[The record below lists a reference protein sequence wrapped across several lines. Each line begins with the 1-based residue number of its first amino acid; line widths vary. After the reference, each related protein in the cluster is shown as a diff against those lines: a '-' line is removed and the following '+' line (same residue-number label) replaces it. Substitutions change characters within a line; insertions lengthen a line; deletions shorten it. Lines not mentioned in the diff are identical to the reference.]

1 MAAPRGSGG
10 AGTSVAPRGSGART
24 TPSVGR
30 APEPREAPVAKHR
43 GRRASAA
50 GKLRGRIARSVS
62 TTTVARPRLSAAGS
76 ARAPSP
82 SCQRVSAAAR
92 QRGSAAARQ
101 RVSGV
106 PGAGSG
112 GGTGALTPPS
122 GGSSKFGICAP
133 SPMCCSMYCADSRM
147 ELCG

>member
-1 MAAPRGSGG
+1 MAAPESQGWDGHWDDAV
-10 AGTSVAPRGSGART
+10 AGPGART
-24 TPSVGR
+24 TRSTRRQAQGTARERGR
-30 APEPREAPVAKHR
+30 QVARADRSLRLDHDGRPPAPV
-43 GRRASAA
+43 
-50 GKLRGRIARSVS
+50 RSRQRSRPVPLVS
-62 TTTVARPRLSAAGS
+62 
-76 ARAPSP
+76 
-82 SCQRVSAAAR
+82 AR